1 MYLFLIGSDMMNYN
15 YDIDMENPF
24 EPGKSVSPDRFKG
37 REKNIKKILRD
48 MGKVQKGNVQHF
60 FLTGNKGMGKT
71 SLAEFVKEYVEIN
84 YGMIGIYVSNKGN
97 NSLNSLITAIIQAFL
112 NKIPRNVLFEKI
124 KTLFSSIESVEIIGN
139 RVSFKPSKSLIVDI
153 EKDFPYYLNQII
165 KDLPT
170 NNGVFLIIDDI
181 NGLSESKKF
190 VDWYKLFADT
200 IEVNR
205 GDFNLPLYV
214 LFAAYPDKF
223 DSLVYE
229 EPSFGRIFHYDEI
242 DRLSDLEV
250 KEFFKDTFSSVN
262 KQINDNSLEL
272 LSYFSGGIPLIMQ
285 EIGYSIYWL
294 SEKTTID
301 EEDVL
306 NGIMEAIGEL
316 ESKQIR
322 NIVNQISSDD
332 FEDLLLKIASQ
343 KQQSYIE
350 TDFKEKL
357 NWDEYNVWD
366 EFLDCM
372 IKLGVIKTSNR
383 KSNLK
388 FSFSNQFYFTYFWLK
403 SLNLHEEFAK
413 IES

>member
-1 MYLFLIGSDMMNYN
+1 M
-15 YDIDMENPF
+15 
-24 EPGKSVSPDRFKG
+24 
-37 REKNIKKILRD
+37 
-48 MGKVQKGNVQHF
+48 
-60 FLTGNKGMGKT
+60 
-71 SLAEFVKEYVEIN
+71 
-84 YGMIGIYVSNKGN
+84 
-97 NSLNSLITAIIQAFL
+97 
-112 NKIPRNVLFEKI
+112 
-124 KTLFSSIESVEIIGN
+124 
-139 RVSFKPSKSLIVDI
+139 
-153 EKDFPYYLNQII
+153 
-165 KDLPT
+165 
-170 NNGVFLIIDDI
+170 
-181 NGLSESKKF
+181 
-190 VDWYKLFADT
+190 
-200 IEVNR
+200 
-205 GDFNLPLYV
+205 
-214 LFAAYPDKF
+214 
-223 DSLVYE
+223 
-229 EPSFGRIFHYDEI
+229 
-242 DRLSDLEV
+242 EV
-250 KEFFKDTFSSVN
+250 KEFFKDTFSTIN

-357 NWDEYNVWD
+357 NLDEYNIWD

-403 SLNLHEEFAK
+403 SLNLHEESAK